1 MRHIVSTTVLLAA
14 AGAAQA
20 GYSNQVDLQI
30 DFGGQVWVMSQY
42 PSDWQTEQTTDG
54 GFRIWGQSTCFW
66 DGNGGQVVASYEL
79 ILSPDL
85 AGGAGERGFPVAS
98 VTSNFTITNSFAVA
112 NPFTVLATAPIT
124 IPFPGTSM
132 RGSHSGSVI
141 DNSASQNG
149 ASVAALTGG
158 SLYEALLDG
167 NTVQTLRNAPFSQVA
182 GGGSTASISTTNF
195 GVPAFIGGP
204 AAAVSLG
211 IRNSFILS
219 AEDSVTSSSTFI
231 ITPAPGAVALG
242 GLAGLV
248 GLRRRR

>member
-20 GYSNQVDLQI
+20 GYSNQLDLQI

-42 PSDWQTEQTTDG
+42 PSDWQTEQTSDG
-54 GFRIWGQSTCFW
+54 GFRLWGQSTCFQ
-66 DGNGGQVVASYEL
+66 DGSNSITAQYEL
-79 ILSPDL
+79 ILSPSADPTD
-85 AGGAGERGFPVAS
+85 RGFPVAS
-98 VTSNFTITNSFAVA
+98 VTSNFTITNSFGVA
-112 NPFTVLATAPIT
+112 NPFSVLATVPIVV
-124 IPFPGTSM
+124 PFPATGM

-141 DNSASQNG
+141 DNSASLNG
-149 ASVAALTGG
+149 ASVAALPGG

-167 NTVQTLRNAPFSQVA
+167 ATVQTLRNDPFSAVA
-182 GGGSTASISTTNF
+182 GGGATQGIATTNF

-204 AAAVSLG
+204 AAVTSLG
-211 IRNSFILS
+211 IRNSFVLS
-219 AEDSVTSSSTFI
+219 AEDSVTSASTFI

>member
-20 GYSNQVDLQI
+20 GYTNQLDLQI

-42 PSDWQTEQTTDG
+42 PSDWQTQEMTDG
-54 GFRIWGQSTCFW
+54 GFRIWGQSTCFQ
-66 DGNGGQVVASYEL
+66 DGNGGQIVAQYEL
-79 ILSPDL
+79 ILSTSE
-85 AGGAGERGFPVAS
+85 GGERGAPVSS
-98 VTSNFTITNSFAVA
+98 VTSNFTITNSFGVA
-112 NPFTVLATAPIT
+112 NPFTVLASVPIT
-124 IPFPGTSM
+124 VPFPGTGL

-141 DNSASQNG
+141 DNSANQNG
-149 ASVAALTGG
+149 ASVAALAGG

-167 NTVQTLRNAPFSQVA
+167 ATVQTLRNDPFSAVA
-182 GGGSTASISTTNF
+182 GGGQTQGITTTNF

-204 AAAVSLG
+204 AAATSLA
-211 IRNSFILS
+211 IRNSFVLS

-231 ITPAPGAVALG
+231 VVVPAPGAVALG

>member
-30 DFGGQVWVMSQY
+30 DYGGQVWVMSQY

-54 GFRIWGQSTCFW
+54 SFRIWGQSTCFQ
-66 DGNGGQVVASYEL
+66 DGNGGQIVAQYEL
-79 ILSPDL
+79 ILSET
-85 AGGAGERGFPVAS
+85 GSERGFPVAS
-98 VTSNFTITNSFAVA
+98 VTSNFTITNSFAVP

-149 ASVAALTGG
+149 ASVAALPGG

-167 NTVQTLRNAPFSQVA
+167 NTVQTLRNAPFSAVA
-182 GGGSTASISTTNF
+182 GGGQTQGITTTNF
-195 GVPAFIGGP
+195 GVPAFLAGP
-204 AAAVSLG
+204 AAATSLA